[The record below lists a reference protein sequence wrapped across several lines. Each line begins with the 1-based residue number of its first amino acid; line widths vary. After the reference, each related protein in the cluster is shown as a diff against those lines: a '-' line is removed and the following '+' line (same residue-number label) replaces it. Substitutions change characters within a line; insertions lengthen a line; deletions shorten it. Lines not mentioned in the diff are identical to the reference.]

1 MWAVCGPPFLEV
13 PETETS
19 LHAAQAR
26 IGCKPCGRL
35 ARRSQARPP
44 RATIL
49 APSAE
54 AGRKRSGAIAASL
67 LAAKRKSCSCPRK
80 SLDEDRT
87 LLSGESRR
95 RSLAALQ
102 PGARIRRSLSPPSRS
117 RRSRPRRV
125 RHWRPARASGP
136 GPLLPYVMS
145 ERAEETLYL
154 SHQLLALVFARRRAG
169 SCDSN
174 EDLLREMAKA
184 VIGG

>member
-1 MWAVCGPPFLEV
+1 MWANCGPPFLESARDRNLV
-13 PETETS
+13 ARGAGENR
-19 LHAAQAR
+19 LQAVRAARKALAGQAAA
-26 IGCKPCGRL
+26 GND
-35 ARRSQARPP
+35 P
-44 RATIL
+44 RA
-49 APSAE
+49 SAE